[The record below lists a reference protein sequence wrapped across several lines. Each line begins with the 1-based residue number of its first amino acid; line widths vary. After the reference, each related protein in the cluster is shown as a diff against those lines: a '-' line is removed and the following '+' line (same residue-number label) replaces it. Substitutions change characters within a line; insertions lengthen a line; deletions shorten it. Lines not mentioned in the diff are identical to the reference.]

1 MVQHETVS
9 VLIVDDHPVLRSG
22 LRAIIETDPSLSV
35 IGEAGDGEEG
45 LVQIE
50 EKKPDVTL
58 LDIAMPRLT
67 GLQVAKIVQERS
79 LPAKLAILSMSAD
92 ELIFNEVMDC
102 GVLGYVLKEN
112 ASNEILNC
120 IRAVAGGNYYI
131 SPSVSG
137 ILVRRK
143 QKQEFALHANP
154 GLADLTPAEV
164 RILKLVAGNK
174 TSKEIGRDLS
184 ISYKTVENHRASIA
198 RKLSLNGNNALL
210 RFALEHKH
218 LVE

>member
-1 MVQHETVS
+1 MAQHEPVS
-9 VLIVDDHPVLRSG
+9 VLIIDDHPVLRSG

-45 LVQIE
+45 LAMIE
-50 EKKPDVTL
+50 EKRPDVVL
-58 LDIAMPRLT
+58 LDIAMPHLT
-67 GLQVAKIVQERS
+67 GLQVAKIAQERN
-79 LPAKLAILSMSAD
+79 LPARLAILSMSAD
-92 ELIFNEVMDC
+92 ELFFNEAMDS

-143 QKQEFALHANP
+143 QKVESALRVNP
-154 GLADLTPAEV
+154 GIADLTPAEM
-164 RILKLVAGNK
+164 RILRLVAGNK

-198 RKLSLNGNNALL
+198 RKLNLNGNNALL

-218 LVE
+218 LL